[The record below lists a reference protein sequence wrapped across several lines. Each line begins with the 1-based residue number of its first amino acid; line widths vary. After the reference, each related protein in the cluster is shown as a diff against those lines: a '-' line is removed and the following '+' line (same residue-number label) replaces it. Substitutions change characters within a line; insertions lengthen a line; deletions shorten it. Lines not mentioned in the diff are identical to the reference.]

1 MNALHETAAGAVV
14 TRLHD
19 LGATEKSGG
28 VNGRG
33 CV

>member
-1 MNALHETAAGAVV
+1 MNALHGMTSSAVV

-19 LGATEKSGG
+19 VTRSSEKSGA

-33 CV
+33 